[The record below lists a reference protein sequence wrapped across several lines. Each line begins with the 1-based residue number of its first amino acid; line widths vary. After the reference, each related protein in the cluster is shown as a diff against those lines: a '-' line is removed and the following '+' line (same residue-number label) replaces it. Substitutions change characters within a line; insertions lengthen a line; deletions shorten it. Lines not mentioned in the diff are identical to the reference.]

1 MQRFTLRAA
10 QRALGGQ
17 LRGASGQQWLAG
29 DTAAWKVL
37 VAGHTEFATGAP
49 SFSLGYKG
57 FTSSSASFASQPA
70 EEPTSKEDRKEV
82 EREEEVKPDSAF
94 KGQSVGPKG
103 VGFRVYPKPTKT
115 EGQEVKGADKDE
127 VRPNAEHTKKQ
138 QEGYLLMYPRYEKEY
153 VESVKPRHKPP
164 EQFHEKT
171 GLWAVTAMRWSFD
184 KITGYPHNM
193 NEEKWLQ
200 RIVFLE
206 TVAGVPGMSGAMLR
220 HLGSLRT
227 MKRDNGWIH
236 TLLEEAEN
244 ERMHLLTFMQLRH
257 PGALFRAFVLLTQGV
272 FFNLYT
278 FFYLLSPK
286 HCHAF
291 VGYLEEEAVKTY
303 THCLKDIDQG
313 KLPGWEKKSP
323 PEFAK
328 DYWGLD
334 QKTATMRDLVLAV
347 RADEHS
353 HSHVN
358 HAFSKMKPS
367 DVNPFEK
374 GSHTV
379 P

>member
-1 MQRFTLRAA
+1 
-10 QRALGGQ
+10 
-17 LRGASGQQWLAG
+17 
-29 DTAAWKVL
+29 
-37 VAGHTEFATGAP
+37 
-49 SFSLGYKG
+49 
-57 FTSSSASFASQPA
+57 
-70 EEPTSKEDRKEV
+70 
-82 EREEEVKPDSAF
+82 
-94 KGQSVGPKG
+94 VGPKG
-103 VGFRVYPKPTKT
+103 VG
-115 EGQEVKGADKDE
+115 QEKGDSRDE
-127 VRPNAEHTKKQ
+127 KKQ
-138 QEGYLLMYPRYEKEY
+138 DEGYLLMYPRYEKDYMEGI
-153 VESVKPRHKPP
+153 KPQHKPP
-164 EQFHEKT
+164 EKLYEKT

-193 NEEKWLQ
+193 NEDKWLQ
-200 RIVFLE
+200 RVVFLE

-220 HLGSLRT
+220 HLSSLRT

-257 PGALFRAFVLLTQGV
+257 PGPLFRAFVLLTQGV

-303 THCLKDIDQG
+303 THCLVEIDQG
-313 KLPGWEKKSP
+313 KLPAWSKKSP

-328 DYWGLD
+328 HYWGLGE
-334 QKTATMRDLVLAV
+334 QSTMRDLILAV
-347 RADEHS
+347 RADEYS

-374 GSHTV
+374 GAHVV
-379 P
+379 PQTP